1 MSFKTGLNLTENYSI
16 NFNPLKRRKK
26 LIQYIIIHY
35 TGMKKEAK
43 AIERLCDTRSK
54 VSSHYFIK
62 NSGEVLS
69 LVPDLYEAWHAGVS
83 SWQKLKSLNKYS
95 IGIEI
100 NNPGHDNGY
109 KEFSS
114 KQIFSLTKL
123 IKYLVKKYNIKKQ
136 NILGHSDI
144 SPDRKKDPGE
154 KFPWKKLAKKKLCKW
169 HNLDEKKIEKLRNF
183 KIKDLEEKKFHRNL
197 CDIGYPK
204 IAGKNKIIKK
214 INLTKAFQRRFRQKL
229 INGKIDQECLLISK
243 NLVKS

>member
-1 MSFKTGLNLTENYSI
+1 MNAKFGLNLPKYYSI
-16 NFNPLKRRKK
+16 NFNLPKRSRKK
-26 LIQYIIIHY
+26 IIFIILHY
-35 TGMKKEAK
+35 TGMKKESA
-43 AIERLCDTRSK
+43 AIKRLCDPKSK

-154 KFPWKKLAKKKLCKW
+154 KFPWKKLAKKK
-169 HNLDEKKIEKLRNF
+169 I
-183 KIKDLEEKKFHRNL
+183 
-197 CDIGYPK
+197 
-204 IAGKNKIIKK
+204 
-214 INLTKAFQRRFRQKL
+214 
-229 INGKIDQECLLISK
+229 
-243 NLVKS
+243 V